1 MYSNISLH
9 TGCIFNSYL
18 NIVINDMTSEQD
30 GCHKWKHGSTLFS
43 YETRKWPRREQLKL
57 TLDFE

>member
-43 YETRKWPRREQLKL
+43 Y
-57 TLDFE
+57 